1 MTERVRESQVTKK
14 PRSVRQLAVRHA
26 MPLKIALGW
35 LALLALW
42 EIAGRQQ
49 WVAGGALPSPSGI
62 LGQLVVDWHDYP
74 EHIRATVRTSLLGF
88 LLGNLVAVL
97 VGFLMASWRPAGRLL
112 SGVNVTLFAM
122 PPIALTPILIIA
134 FDGDAPRIA
143 LAALSTYYP
152 TMVATVLGLTRVDA
166 RLLDL
171 VRLYGGG
178 RWATLRWIRLR
189 HALPTLLAG
198 LRVAAP
204 NAVLGSLLAEFG
216 SGSGAGLGHYLIGSL
231 GRGDP
236 ARLWGIGL
244 VATAISAGFY
254 LAILLL
260 ARGWVGRQ
268 APAQESLGGSSGGS
282 MSRASRLLCLAISI
296 TLPVLLWW
304 GAVWGLERVGVSSFV
319 LRSPPELVAELFST
333 MRPESLTSIVGG
345 ALAQTVPWCL
355 AGMLVGLAFALLL
368 AIVGTLSP
376 VLGRVLMPLS
386 LLTQSMPLVALT
398 PLIVLIFGRDGA
410 TILAIT
416 ISVTFFPAYVTLA
429 QGMALVPAATLDCV
443 RVLGGSR
450 WREIGLVSLPWSLPY
465 LCAAA
470 RLVAPRAF
478 LGVMIAE
485 WLATGTGVGNLLNVA
500 RGSLDYGLVWA
511 VVVAAVLVSVLLYL
525 AVTLVEHWVLKRY
538 AMAPAP

>member
-1 MTERVRESQVTKK
+1 MG
-14 PRSVRQLAVRHA
+14 LA
-26 MPLKIALGW
+26 W

-42 EIAGRQQ
+42 EVAGRQQ
-49 WVAGGALPSPSGI
+49 WVAGGALPSLSGI
-62 LGQLVVDWHDYP
+62 IGQLIIDWSDYP
-74 EHIRATVRTSLLGF
+74 AHIWATVRTSLIGF
-88 LLGNLVAVL
+88 VIGNVVAVMAGL
-97 VGFLMASWRPAGRLL
+97 LMASWRPAERLL

-122 PPIALTPILIIA
+122 PPIALTPILVIA
-134 FDGDAPRIA
+134 FDGDAPRIV

-152 TMVATVLGLTRVDA
+152 TMVATVLGLTRVDS

-178 RWATLRWIRLR
+178 RLATLRSVRLR
-189 HALPTLLAG
+189 HAVPTLLAG
-198 LRVAAP
+198 LQIAAP

-236 ARLWGIGL
+236 QRLWGIGL
-244 VATAISAGFY
+244 MATAISAGFY

-260 ARGWVGRQ
+260 ARLWVGRQ
-268 APAQESLGGSSGGS
+268 APVQESVGGGDNVS
-282 MSRASRLLCLAISI
+282 MSRGSRVLCLVISML
-296 TLPVLLWW
+296 LPVLLWW
-304 GAVWGLERVGVSSFV
+304 VAVWGLERVGVSSFV

-333 MRPESLTSIVGG
+333 MRPESLIVVVGS

-355 AGMLVGLAFALLL
+355 VGMLVGLAFALLL
-368 AIVGTLSP
+368 AIAGTLSP
-376 VLGRVLMPLS
+376 MLGRVLMPLS
-386 LLTQSMPLVALT
+386 LVTQSMPLVALT

-429 QGMALVPAATLDCV
+429 KGIALVPSAVRDGV

-450 WREIGLVSLPWSLPY
+450 WREIRLVSLPWSLPY

-500 RGSLDYGLVWA
+500 RGSLDFGLVWA

-525 AVTLVEHWVLKRY
+525 AVTFVERWVLKRY
-538 AMAPAP
+538 AMAPAR